1 MGPPIPPALD
11 YDIVGDFH
19 LAQGGLSITTTAPC
33 ALPRS
38 LLERPAQHPP
48 LLPPWS
54 IQETGDHGGASATG
68 PLLPC
73 SIGRSFRGLGN
84 LAAQARADPS
94 NSCTERQALRLAML
108 GVIAERAEDGTWI
121 IRSVASEDFSEPG
134 AKPVFPEPS
143 PRRWRRRVRSQ
154 LNTLFWESASFW
166 REIEPFHKFARLW
179 RVATKPRRHGIRLD
193 NIGPCRGGTIH
204 GIVQWGVAY
213 PLSYVPRSWSP
224 PHREQG
230 DRPARPAARVRQ
242 GTGARALRT

>member
-73 SIGRSFRGLGN
+73 SIGRSFRLAWGN
-84 LAAQARADPS
+84 LAAQARAGIL
-94 NSCTERQALRLAML
+94 QILALRGPGAAQLAMCRHRR
-108 GVIAERAEDGTWI
+108 ARERAEDGTWI
-121 IRSVASEDFSEPG
+121 IRSQRSGFGGFLRTGCSSRC
-134 AKPVFPEPS
+134 FQSPS
-143 PRRWRRRVRSQ
+143 PRRWRRRSQ
-154 LNTLFWESASFW
+154 KATQYPVLGVSF
-166 REIEPFHKFARLW
+166 FLA
-179 RVATKPRRHGIRLD
+179 
-193 NIGPCRGGTIH
+193 
-204 GIVQWGVAY
+204 
-213 PLSYVPRSWSP
+213 
-224 PHREQG
+224 
-230 DRPARPAARVRQ
+230 
-242 GTGARALRT
+242 